1 MICRQ
6 CPRRCGQE
14 RTEMSGAGFCGQG
27 TRPRVARAAL
37 HLWEE
42 PCISGKRGSGAVFF
56 SGCTLK
62 CVFCQNT
69 EISHGGRGIVI
80 TPARLAEIMQELEA
94 QGAETI
100 NLVTPGHFA
109 DAIQEAF
116 SLYRPGVPVV
126 YNTSGYESLSVLK
139 AMEGLVDVYLPDLK
153 TLSARM
159 AGRLFRASDYP
170 ETAEKAILEM
180 IRQTGRPVYNE
191 AGVMQQGTLI
201 RHLVLPGMT
210 TDTMQVLNWIYEN
223 CPGIPVSLMSQYV
236 PCGEAMSVP
245 GLDRRLKP
253 REYERAVSHMNA
265 LGIPGYCQTEGAD
278 DRAFIPGF
286 DGTGVERMS

>member
-1 MICRQ
+1 
-6 CPRRCGQE
+6 
-14 RTEMSGAGFCGQG
+14 MSGAGFCGQG
-27 TRPRVARAAL
+27 LRPRVARAAL

-42 PCISGKRGSGAVFF
+42 PCISGRRGSGAIFF

-69 EISHGGRGIVI
+69 EISHGGKGIVI
-80 TPARLAEIMQELEA
+80 TAARLAEIMRELEE

-109 DAIQEAF
+109 DAIQEAL

-126 YNTSGYESLSVLK
+126 YNTSGYESPNILA
-139 AMEGLVDVYLPDLK
+139 AMEGLVDIYLPDLK
-153 TLSARM
+153 TMSAGM

-170 ETAEKAILEM
+170 ETATRAILEM
-180 IRQTGRPVYNE
+180 VRQTGQPVYDE
-191 AGVMQQGTLI
+191 AGIMQRGTLI

-210 TDTMQVLNWIYEN
+210 TDSLQVLNWIYEN
-223 CPGIPVSLMSQYV
+223 CPGIPVSLMGQYV
-236 PCGEAMSVP
+236 PCGEAASVP
-245 GLDRRLKP
+245 GLGRRLKP
-253 REYERAVSHMNA
+253 REYERVQAHMRA

-278 DRAFIPGF
+278 DCAFIPSF
-286 DGTGVERMS
+286 DGTGVERMGVKDV